1 MCFANRHQQ
10 WNPSPCGGKAC
21 TEVMHVRLCPEQL
34 RQVGRQ
40 TQGMAAAIHCLPAF
54 GLSSACACLGP
65 EVLTAPTVPA
75 QPPGFPCT
83 LPMARTPHQPPGS
96 VGLCP
101 TNVTVG
107 LVSSSPAWSW
117 SPTKLGLPT
126 CAWCG
131 LSSSPE
137 SAWCQGLGLPWCPAL
152 PYSWLVQ
159 SAKDG
164 PGSALPPQWNPCGP
178 SLFLTE
184 SKWHQGQDF

>member
-117 SPTKLGLPT
+117 SPTKLGCPRVPGVASAHPQKVHDARGWGCPGALHCPT
-126 CAWCG
+126 PDWYRVPRMG
-131 LSSSPE
+131 
-137 SAWCQGLGLPWCPAL
+137 QAL
-152 PYSWLVQ
+152 P
-159 SAKDG
+159 
-164 PGSALPPQWNPCGP
+164 CHP
-178 SLFLTE
+178 SGTHVVPASF
-184 SKWHQGQDF
+184 